1 MNNIENIPSV
11 VSIAQMCKLLNL
23 SKARF
28 YSLIS
33 TSDLSICFFL
43 PPIYGLDNRRP
54 YYSREMAQQ
63 NIDFK
68 RNSTGLNNKV
78 LLFYNSRSS
87 GVSSA
92 PKPKKVEQK
101 TQPSNDKHSDII
113 EGLKSLGLS
122 DTTSAQIDAALSFCF
137 PNGSQNIDD
146 SEKLNIISQ
155 LLHPCSQVPSGST
168 QQPSVASQPPSASHS
183 INCSTDGTSL
193 FSFI

>member
-11 VSIAQMCKLLNL
+11 VNTAQMCKLLNL

-78 LLFYNSRSS
+78 LLFYNSRCLTSS
-87 GVSSA
+87 VLKA
-92 PKPKKVEQK
+92 KPKKPEKQN
-101 TQPSNDKHSDII
+101 QQSIDKHS
-113 EGLKSLGLS
+113 ELMAGLKSLGLS

-137 PNGSQNIDD
+137 PTGSQNIDD
-146 SEKLNIISQ
+146 SEKLRAVFRHIKQKNEER
-155 LLHPCSQVPSGST
+155 LRT
-168 QQPSVASQPPSASHS
+168 
-183 INCSTDGTSL
+183 
-193 FSFI
+193 

>member
-1 MNNIENIPSV
+1 MKNEDNIPSL
-11 VSIAQMCKLLNL
+11 VSIGQMCKLLNL

-78 LLFYNSRSS
+78 LLFYNSKSS
-87 GVSSA
+87 GVSSG

-101 TQPSNDKHSDII
+101 NQPSIDKHSELIA
-113 EGLKSLGLS
+113 GLASLGLS
-122 DTTSAQIDAALSFCF
+122 DTTAAQIDAALSFCF
-137 PNGSQNIDD
+137 PNGSQDIDD
-146 SEKLNIISQ
+146 SEKLRAVFRHIKQKNEER
-155 LLHPCSQVPSGST
+155 LRT
-168 QQPSVASQPPSASHS
+168 
-183 INCSTDGTSL
+183 
-193 FSFI
+193 

>member
-1 MNNIENIPSV
+1 MNNIPSV
-11 VSIAQMCKLLNL
+11 VSIAQMCKLLSL

-92 PKPKKVEQK
+92 PKIKKTEQK
-101 TQPSNDKHSDII
+101 NQQSNDNHSELIA
-113 EGLKSLGLS
+113 GLKSLGLS
-122 DTTSAQIDAALSFCF
+122 DTTAAQIDAALSFCF
-137 PNGSQNIDD
+137 PNGSQDIDD
-146 SEKLNIISQ
+146 SEKLRAVFRHIKQKNEER
-155 LLHPCSQVPSGST
+155 LRT
-168 QQPSVASQPPSASHS
+168 
-183 INCSTDGTSL
+183 
-193 FSFI
+193 

>member
-1 MNNIENIPSV
+1 MKNDENIPSV
-11 VSIAQMCKLLNL
+11 VSIAQMCKLLSL
-23 SKARF
+23 SKSRF

-43 PPIYGLDNRRP
+43 PPIYGLENRRP

-87 GVSSA
+87 VPSV

-101 TQPSNDKHSDII
+101 NQPSIDKHS
-113 EGLKSLGLS
+113 ELMAGLKSLGLS
-122 DTTSAQIDAALSFCF
+122 DTTAAQINAALAICF
-137 PNGSQNIDD
+137 PNGGQNVDD
-146 SEKLNIISQ
+146 AEKLRAVFRHIKQKNEER
-155 LLHPCSQVPSGST
+155 LRT
-168 QQPSVASQPPSASHS
+168 
-183 INCSTDGTSL
+183 
-193 FSFI
+193 